1 MHRITKLLS
10 LAHNLVHRG
19 RVDRDLD
26 SELRS
31 YVEMLAE
38 QKREQGLTAHEAWR
52 AARIELG
59 GVEQVKEQIRDV
71 RAGAWMESLV
81 RDLCYAA
88 RMLRRSPGF
97 AVVTV
102 VTLALGIGA
111 NTALFSFV
119 DALLLRRLP
128 YTESERLV
136 YVSEFWPR
144 EPVFRRVP
152 SPDYGKWRALG
163 KSFDGMEGYTSSAA
177 SNMTGQGEPQRVE
190 RVMVTAGLLDL
201 LGVRTAAGRNF
212 LREEDR
218 PGAAP
223 VALISYRLWEQH
235 FSLSQDVIGK
245 MIELDGKAHCIVG
258 VLPAS
263 FVFPDNEVSADLL
276 VPLAMPASPGW
287 NDPDHFRVL
296 KVVARL
302 KPGALPNALQAE
314 LTGIA
319 RSTATTEPAQF
330 ANMRR
335 DLQVTATPLRERLSG
350 NVRSILLIL
359 QAAVGMVLMICCL
372 NVANLQIA
380 RSVTRQNEIA
390 LRTALGAGRGRL
402 VRQLLTES
410 LLLSLLGGS
419 AGLAGGYSCLRIL
432 RQFQPTNLHLLDTV
446 RIDTAALI
454 FTLAIALL
462 TGIVTGLAPSHA
474 AFRTSLNLGEWGG
487 RTTATGGQ
495 HRMRAALVVAQ
506 VALAMV
512 LLSGSGLLIRAFV
525 RLAGINPGFDP
536 RGVLTLRVSLRGS
549 KYAALQSQEDFSARL
564 LELATALPG
573 IRSAAVAGGA
583 PVLGSWASVGTA
595 VEGRPLPAP
604 GTAPDV
610 PYMPVS
616 SGYFHSVGI
625 PLLRGR
631 GFSAGD
637 RDDSPQVA
645 IVSEA
650 FAREFF
656 PLQDPI
662 GKHIKTGA
670 MTGPW
675 REVVGLAGDVR
686 AQNPLV
692 GEVPQVYVPL
702 AQSPITDLLLM
713 LQTDVPPLSV
723 AGEATRL
730 VHAVDPDQPVYDVT
744 TLEQRLSDSLSAPR
758 SNMILMGL
766 LGSLAL
772 ALAGIGVFGVL
783 SYFVNQ
789 RAHEIAIRV
798 ALGAQQSDVMKIV
811 LGSGLALIGAGVA
824 IGLGGALV
832 LTRAL
837 RTHLY
842 GVDTSDPLTFAVVV
856 VLFLAVGAA
865 ASYIPA
871 HRAARADAVATLRR
885 G

>member
-1 MHRITKLLS
+1 
-10 LAHNLVHRG
+10 
-19 RVDRDLD
+19 
-26 SELRS
+26 
-31 YVEMLAE
+31 
-38 QKREQGLTAHEAWR
+38 
-52 AARIELG
+52 
-59 GVEQVKEQIRDV
+59 
-71 RAGAWMESLV
+71 
-81 RDLCYAA
+81 
-88 RMLRRSPGF
+88 
-97 AVVTV
+97 
-102 VTLALGIGA
+102 
-111 NTALFSFV
+111 
-119 DALLLRRLP
+119 
-128 YTESERLV
+128 
-136 YVSEFWPR
+136 
-144 EPVFRRVP
+144 
-152 SPDYGKWRALG
+152 
-163 KSFDGMEGYTSSAA
+163 MEGYTSSAA

-245 MIELDGKAHCIVG
+245 MIELDGKARCIVG

-462 TGIVTGLAPSHA
+462 TGIVTGLTPSHA

-713 LQTDVPPLSV
+713 LQTDVQPLSV

-730 VHAVDPDQPVYDVT
+730 VHAVDPDQPVYRLAFGAA
-744 TLEQRLSDSLSAPR
+744 LEHDSHGFAWFT
-758 SNMILMGL
+758 
-766 LGSLAL
+766 
-772 ALAGIGVFGVL
+772 GV
-783 SYFVNQ
+783 
-789 RAHEIAIRV
+789 
-798 ALGAQQSDVMKIV
+798 
-811 LGSGLALIGAGVA
+811 GAGRDRSFWRPLLFCKPA
-824 IGLGGALV
+824 SPRNRDPRGAW
-832 LTRAL
+832 
-837 RTHLY
+837 
-842 GVDTSDPLTFAVVV
+842 S
-856 VLFLAVGAA
+856 
-865 ASYIPA
+865 PA
-871 HRAARADAVATLRR
+871 E
-885 G
+885 